1 MDDERKLIDKLHRI
15 EALFARPGTAGER
28 AAAASAAARLRARL
42 AELTTK
48 EREVEMRFSVA
59 DDWSRR
65 LLLALLRRYGIRPY
79 RYHRQRRTTIMARM
93 PRRFADQT
101 LWPEYME
108 LSKTLR
114 RYLDEVTNRVIAEA
128 ISPDTRDEELRTEA

>member
-42 AELTTK
+42 AELSTK
-48 EREVEMRFSVA
+48 DREVEMRFSVA

-93 PRRFADQT
+93 PRRFADET
-101 LWPEYME
+101 LWPEYIE
-108 LSKTLR
+108 LSATLR

-128 ISPDTRDEELRTEA
+128 ISPDTRDEELRTEG